1 MASLQ
6 LPRSTIHLVPRLRT
20 AFAATRPGPVVRA
33 AVARPRNRLLGAVV
47 ATGLLGGGV
56 GAAYLGLLH
65 LATEALGPEHWSTTA
80 HLGILVTVGVAVAVL
95 TRLLGRPHDVEL
107 LVDDI
112 HVAGGTDSLRPLRS
126 LLPVSLL
133 CVGAGG
139 ALGPEAPLVTT
150 TGSLGSWLGARARL
164 GTRELRIV
172 SIAGMAAG
180 FTVLF
185 GAPLGSA
192 VFALEILHRRGLEY
206 YEALLPSA
214 IGSLCGYAV
223 YVAVTGLGLEPLLPF
238 PPHDALRLGDLG
250 WGVAAGVVGALVATA
265 FTYLCVGLRK
275 VVAPVPAFA
284 RPVLGGLVLGGLA
297 FISPYAL
304 TNGKVHLHELNG
316 TATIAVTTLLL
327 AAGIKVVASAVTVV
341 SGWKGGF
348 IIPLFF
354 IGYCLGRAT
363 TGHLP
368 GGDPWILAAGMM
380 AAANVGVTKTPIGS
394 TLVVTEMAGMTVL
407 PSTLLASLVS
417 LLLTSGVTLIDSQR
431 ERFDPTS
438 DDPPGAPPPSALDE
452 AVAR

>member
-1 MASLQ
+1 M
-6 LPRSTIHLVPRLRT
+6 RE
-20 AFAATRPGPVVRA
+20 
-33 AVARPRNRLLGAVV
+33 AVGRPRNRLLAAVTV
-47 ATGLLGGGV
+47 TGLLGGAI

-65 LATEALGPEHWSTTA
+65 LTTELLGPDRWSLA
-80 HLGILVTVGVAVAVL
+80 PHVVVLVVVGLLVAVCNRVL
-95 TRLLGRPHDVEL
+95 GQPSDVEL
-107 LVDDI
+107 LVDNI
-112 HVAGGTDSLRPLRS
+112 HVAGGVDSLRHLRS
-126 LLPVSLL
+126 LIPVSLL

-139 ALGPEAPLVTT
+139 ALGPESPLVTT
-150 TGSLGSWLGARARL
+150 TGSFGSWLGARARL

-172 SIAGMAAG
+172 SISGMAAG

-214 IGSLCGYAV
+214 IGSLCGYGV
-223 YVAVTGLGLEPLLPF
+223 YVAITGLGLEPMFPF
-238 PPHDALRLGDLG
+238 PMHHALRIGDLG
-250 WGVAAGVVGALVATA
+250 WGVAAGVAGAAIAAV

-275 VVAPVPAFA
+275 VIARIPADL
-284 RPVLGGLVLGGLA
+284 RPMVGGLVLGGLA

-304 TNGKVHLHELNG
+304 TNGEVHIEEMNEV
-316 TATIAVTTLLL
+316 TTIAVSTLLL
-327 AAGIKVVASAVTVV
+327 AAGVKVVASAVTVV

-354 IGYCLGRAT
+354 IGYCLARAT

-368 GGDPWILAAGMM
+368 GGDPWILAAGLM

-394 TLVVTEMAGMTVL
+394 TLVVTEMAGMAVL

-417 LLLTSGVTLIDSQR
+417 LLLTSGMSMIESQR
-431 ERFDPTS
+431 RRFDPSS
-438 DDPPGAPPPSALDE
+438 DEGEGATAPAERAGALT
-452 AVAR
+452 